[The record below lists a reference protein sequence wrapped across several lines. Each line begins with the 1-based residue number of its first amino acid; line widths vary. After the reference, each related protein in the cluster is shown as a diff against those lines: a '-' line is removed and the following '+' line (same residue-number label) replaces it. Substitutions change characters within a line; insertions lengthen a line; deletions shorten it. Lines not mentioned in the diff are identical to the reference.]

1 MITKGIFWPKELKL
15 KHMVVNPNFC
25 FSSIMIEKVA
35 NYYQLHQDKLC
46 AHHINFPEENIKKR
60 N

>member
-1 MITKGIFWPKELKL
+1 
-15 KHMVVNPNFC
+15 MVVNPNFC
-25 FSSIMIEKVA
+25 LSSIMIEKVA
-35 NYYQLHQDKLC
+35 HYYQLHQDKLC